1 MKCPN
6 CGSENPENASYCGA
20 CATQLREVLMP
31 MAYGNEPRRAAMGR
45 KGYGGSNQ
53 GMETDNPDNAPFR
66 RSPWRDI
73 NWIPLMI
80 VIASVYLISVA
91 QYGVL
96 GYGGAYSL
104 EEKAYIVL
112 GFLAST
118 FFVVTIAFVLYRR
131 EDLGKVFL
139 IIGMALIIL
148 MLAIKAWIYIRDY

>member
-1 MKCPN
+1 
-6 CGSENPENASYCGA
+6 
-20 CATQLREVLMP
+20 
-31 MAYGNEPRRAAMGR
+31 
-45 KGYGGSNQ
+45 
-53 GMETDNPDNAPFR
+53 
-66 RSPWRDI
+66 
-73 NWIPLMI
+73 MI